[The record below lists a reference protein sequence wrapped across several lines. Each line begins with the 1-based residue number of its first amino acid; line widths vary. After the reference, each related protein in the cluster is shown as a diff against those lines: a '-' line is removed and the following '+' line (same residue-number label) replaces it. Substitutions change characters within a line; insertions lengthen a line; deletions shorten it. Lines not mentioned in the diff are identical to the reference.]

1 MRMLCHCRDGTKNGP
16 GRGPPKGPGAKH
28 RPYGL
33 AADSPTVDHTTFRR
47 RTDIGV
53 TRHGNFLGRG
63 DFNPP
68 CGSYFN
74 PARRNGLY
82 RLADLHSASR
92 CFTLGTTN
100 TVYAFHRGNTGSK
113 SDRQNRSRQGK
124 C

>member
-1 MRMLCHCRDGTKNGP
+1 MDAAAAEMEAERAPAGA
-16 GRGPPKGPGAKH
+16 PPSDRGAKH
-28 RPYGL
+28 RPGCL

-47 RTDIGV
+47 RTDLGV
-53 TRHGNFLGRG
+53 TRHGNLPGRG

-74 PARRNGLY
+74 PARRNGLD

-100 TVYAFHRGNTGSK
+100 TVYAFHRVSTGSK
-113 SDRQNRSRQGK
+113 RHRQHRSGQDK